1 MEMKKLM
8 QGFEYKMQ
16 TAEKYTIVKAEG
28 SNMSDTLSRLQ
39 PKTTYE
45 YRAFIVLAERVI
57 YGETLSFITLE
68 DVEIEEIADKGLH
81 FYPNPVDDNLYLIFE
96 NDVYLNGTIEIVD
109 VYGKSCL
116 SQRITSKNMLVDM
129 KHLTSSCY
137 FLTVQQDNLNR
148 KIYKIIKK

>member
-1 MEMKKLM
+1 
-8 QGFEYKMQ
+8 
-16 TAEKYTIVKAEG
+16 
-28 SNMSDTLSRLQ
+28 
-39 PKTTYE
+39 
-45 YRAFIVLAERVI
+45 VI